1 MRVPPM
7 NCERVFS
14 SLTAGRSVDD
24 NVIGLVGSSAS
35 AAIGR
40 RWSS

>member
-1 MRVPPM
+1 MRVPPV

-14 SLTAGRSVDD
+14 SLTAGRRVDD
-24 NVIGLVGSSAS
+24 KAIGLVGSSAS